1 MRIIPA
7 IDIIDGKCVRLTKG
21 DYSTRKTY
29 HDNPLDAARE
39 FEDHGIRYLHLV
51 DLDGAKSQHVV
62 NHRVLQEITAA
73 TSLQVDFGGGIKS
86 DEDVRIAFNS
96 GALQITGGSIAL
108 QQPDLFLKWLETYG
122 ADKIILGADSH
133 HRKIATHG
141 WQQQSEVDVVDFIS
155 KYEQKGIRYTICTDI
170 SKDGMLEGPSMDLYQ
185 EIVQTTNVHLIA
197 SGGITTMDDLYAL
210 KQLGCE
216 GAIIGKAIYEGTIS
230 LSDLR
235 TFIDESES

>member
-141 WQQQSEVDVVDFIS
+141 WQQQSEADVVDFIS